1 MEFYVE
7 KLVLGILA
15 MGAAC
20 AALAAAD
27 TATAPVVRAG
37 DTWIYRDTTEKG
49 PNGWSQTRDEVT
61 VSRVTSSSIYF
72 ATKPTGSSQAPR
84 ESFSGLDWS
93 RVRDVDGKE
102 TVVNRPLQFPL
113 AVGKAWDLEYTE
125 QHPNKKFK
133 SEQWQHKYKVVGIET
148 VTVPAGKFEA
158 IKIEEEGHW
167 TAELEPAQSVSQGAQ
182 VTPEATTLVTQT
194 EKARTEPTS
203 GRTYKAFWYVPEYK
217 RWVKSVEEY
226 YSSGGVRNERYTA
239 ELESFKPGE

>member
-1 MEFYVE
+1 M
-7 KLVLGILA
+7 KKTIALGILT
-15 MGAAC
+15 MGAAS
-20 AALAAAD
+20 AAVAGGDPPAAP
-27 TATAPVVRAG
+27 TVKVG
-37 DTWIYRDTTEKG
+37 DTWVYRDTAEKG
-49 PNGWSQTRDEVT
+49 PNGWNQTRDEVT

-72 ATKPTGSSQAPR
+72 STKPTGSSQAPK

-93 RVRDVDGKE
+93 RARDIDGKE

-113 AVGKAWDLEYTE
+113 AVGKAWELEYTE

-133 SEQWQHKYKVVGIET
+133 FEQWQQKYKVIGFET

-167 TAELEPAQSVSQGAQ
+167 SGQLEPGQSVAQGAQ
-182 VTPEATTLVTQT
+182 VTPESTTLTTQT
-194 EKARTEPTS
+194 EKARTEPVS

-226 YSSGGVRNERYTA
+226 YSSGGVRNERYTT

>member
-1 MEFYVE
+1 M
-7 KLVLGILA
+7 KTIALVILTT
-15 MGAAC
+15 GAAS
-20 AALAAAD
+20 AAA
-27 TATAPVVRAG
+27 TGGAPLASPTVNVG
-37 DTWIYRDTTEKG
+37 DTWVYRDTVEKG
-49 PNGWSQTRDEVT
+49 PGGWNQTRDEVT

-72 ATKPTGSSQAPR
+72 STKPTGSSQAPK

-113 AVGKAWDLEYTE
+113 AVGKTWDIEYTE

-133 SEQWQHKYKVVGIET
+133 SEQWQQKYQVVGVET

-167 TAELEPAQSVSQGAQ
+167 TAELEPGQSVAQGAQ
-182 VTPEATTLVTQT
+182 VTPDSTTLVTQT
-194 EKARTEPTS
+194 EKARAEPVS

-226 YSSGGVRNERYTA
+226 YSSGGVRNERYTT